1 MTPVNQPAVS
11 DVRFGSDDELPGLL
25 RRGIAGCRARDRR
38 QVGRVLIE
46 LIGTLDFDYE
56 EAATRLFEVYDDC
69 LGRVRRRQFEVPQ
82 RILESLHAV
91 FAAAPALSPARALG
105 QLRDA

>member
-1 MTPVNQPAVS
+1 MTPVSQAAVS
-11 DVRFGSDDELPGLL
+11 DVRFASDDELPGLL
-25 RRGIAGCRARDRR
+25 RRGIAGCRARNRR
-38 QVGRVLIE
+38 QVARVLVD

-69 LGRVRRRQFEVPQ
+69 LRRVRRRQFEVPE

-91 FAAAPALSPARALG
+91 FAAAPALAPARALG
-105 QLRDA
+105 RLRDA